1 MGHLSIRTKLLVII
15 NGLVLVICVS
25 TVLVFY
31 RQVHHAVLSQIQAR
45 LSSVAACISVQIDP
59 ETHKFLASHNDA
71 SAPQYRQTRA
81 LLQRLMAVNP
91 EIKDVY
97 TMSPGKQPMMWKFVV
112 DGDAERPARPGEKY
126 DVTPYPQLREALS
139 EPSADTRVTR
149 DKWGSWLSGY
159 APIKDK
165 SGRSVGIVGVDMSVG
180 QLNQEMAG
188 VHVIGI
194 LAITLAIFASVVL
207 GQAICS
213 FFTTKISAFVER
225 LTAAAHGDLDTLADD
240 SRKDEIG
247 DVARAFNYL
256 ILALRHKDKMIS
268 EMNTDYLTGL
278 NNHRYFQQR
287 LRDELAKADENS
299 QHVGLL
305 MIDIDLFKLVNDSLG
320 HTVGDEILR
329 QVAGLLMQNVADDQ
343 TVSRYGGEEFAVI
356 LPNTGAEEAEETAKR
371 LHQIITKACFEVQPE
386 CVDQSKDGHHSTIA
400 LTVSMGVAAYP
411 LHSNKQDGLIMAADI
426 ALHRAKHTGRD
437 RVCAYNTIKE
447 AHIDPYEV
455 YTFIHDPS
463 KSAIEALA
471 AAVDARDHYTRN
483 HSEQVSKYAL
493 MIGRGLGLNEG
504 EIELLQKAGLL
515 HDVGK
520 IGIPDYVLNKPSSL
534 TKEEAEIIR
543 THPAMGES
551 IIRNSRSLDAV
562 LPAILHHHERYD
574 GKGYPAGLAG
584 KDIPLLARIIAVADS
599 FDALQANRPYRK
611 SLTAR
616 EAVNEVRKNSGT
628 QFDPEIVEAFVSQ
641 IVLSAEGACLDKAA

>member
-1 MGHLSIRTKLLVII
+1 MGSLSIRTKLQLII

-31 RQVHHAVLSQIQAR
+31 RQVHLAVLHQIRER
-45 LSSVAACISVQIDP
+45 LSSVASCIAVQNQPDSIRLRP
-59 ETHKFLASHNDA
+59 EGESTPSYKRTKAQL
-71 SAPQYRQTRA
+71 R
-81 LLQRLMAVNP
+81 RLMAANP
-91 EIKDVY
+91 EIKDIY
-97 TMSPGKQPMMWKFVV
+97 TMRPGKKPMVWEFVV
-112 DGDAERPARPGEKY
+112 DADDKEPDAVGEEY
-126 DVTPYPQLREALS
+126 DVTPYPELRAALS
-139 EPSADTRVTR
+139 RPSAEPEVIR
-149 DKWGSWLSGY
+149 DKWGYWISGY
-159 APIKDK
+159 APIKDA
-165 SGRSVGIVGVDMSVG
+165 SGRSIGIVGVAMSVD
-180 QLNQEMAG
+180 QFNQEMAG
-188 VHVIGI
+188 VHAIGI

-213 FFTTKISAFVER
+213 FFTGKISALVER
-225 LTAAAHGDLDTLADD
+225 LNAAAHGDLSTLADD

-247 DVARAFNYL
+247 DVARAFNHL
-256 ILALRHKDKMIS
+256 ILSLQRKDKMIR
-268 EMNTDYLTGL
+268 ETNTDYLTGL

-287 LRDELAKADENS
+287 LRVELAKADENS
-299 QHVGLL
+299 THVGLL

-329 QVAGLLMQNVADDQ
+329 QVAGLLMQNVADNQ

-356 LPNTGAEEAEETAKR
+356 LPDTGAEEAEETAKR
-371 LHQIITKACFEVQPE
+371 LHQIITEASFEVQPE
-386 CVDQSKDGHHSTIA
+386 RVNQSKAGHHSTIA

-411 LHSNKQDGLIMAADI
+411 LHSKKQDGLIMAADI
-426 ALHRAKHTGRD
+426 ALHQAKHTGRD

-493 MIGRGLGLNEG
+493 MIGRGLGLKEG
-504 EIELLQKAGLL
+504 EIELLRKAGLL

-534 TKEEAEIIR
+534 TKEEAGIIR

-551 IIRNSRSLDAV
+551 IIRKSRNLDAV

-574 GKGYPAGLAG
+574 GKGYPARLAG
-584 KDIPLLARIIAVADS
+584 KDIPLLARIIGVADA

-611 SLTAR
+611 SLTAQ
-616 EAVNEVRKNSGT
+616 EAVNELRKNSGM

-641 IVLSAEGACLDKAA
+641 IELTTESTFLDKAA